1 MNNLKRILVAEDD
14 IAIADL
20 IRMNLEMVGYDVNV
34 VNDGIEA
41 LSKIQEE
48 DFALVILDVMLPLV
62 DGFEIIKKIDTRNNS
77 IIFLTA
83 RNELK
88 DKLKGLKEG
97 ADDYMTKPFEPL
109 ELLARVEAVIRR
121 NKTYDEILNFK
132 HIVLNESKRV
142 IIINDREVELTPK
155 EFELFVYLLKNK
167 NIAISRTQLIEQ
179 IWGYDFEGETRTIDM
194 HIQKIRKKLDLK
206 ENLKTIYKFGYR
218 LEE

>member
-20 IRMNLEMVGYDVNV
+20 IRMNLEMVGYDVKV

-48 DFALVILDVMLPLV
+48 DFALVILDVMLPSV

-97 ADDYMTKPFEPL
+97 ADDYITKPFEPL

-194 HIQKIRKKLDLK
+194 HIQKIRKKLNLK

>member
-97 ADDYMTKPFEPL
+97 ADDYITKPFEPL

-194 HIQKIRKKLDLK
+194 HIQKIRKKLNLK

>member
-48 DFALVILDVMLPLV
+48 DFALVILDVMLPSV

>member
-48 DFALVILDVMLPLV
+48 DFALVILDVMLPSL

-97 ADDYMTKPFEPL
+97 ADDYITKPFEPL

>member
-20 IRMNLEMVGYDVNV
+20 IRMNLEMVGYDVKV

-48 DFALVILDVMLPLV
+48 DFALVILDVMLPSV

>member
-62 DGFEIIKKIDTRNNS
+62 DGFQIIKKIDTRNNS

-97 ADDYMTKPFEPL
+97 ADDYITKPFEPL

-194 HIQKIRKKLDLK
+194 HIQKIRKKLNLK

>member
-20 IRMNLEMVGYDVNV
+20 IRMNLEMVGYDVKV

-48 DFALVILDVMLPLV
+48 DFALVILDVMLPSV

-194 HIQKIRKKLDLK
+194 HIQKIRKKLNLK

-218 LEE
+218 FEE

>member
-20 IRMNLEMVGYDVNV
+20 IRMNLEMVGYDVKV

-62 DGFEIIKKIDTRNNS
+62 DGFQIIKKIDTRNNS

-97 ADDYMTKPFEPL
+97 ADDYITKPFEPL

>member
-20 IRMNLEMVGYDVNV
+20 IRMNLEMVGYDVKV

-97 ADDYMTKPFEPL
+97 ADDYITKPFEPL

-194 HIQKIRKKLDLK
+194 HIQKIRKKLNLK

>member
-62 DGFEIIKKIDTRNNS
+62 DGFQIIKKIDTRNNS

>member
-62 DGFEIIKKIDTRNNS
+62 DGFQIIKKIDTRNNS

-97 ADDYMTKPFEPL
+97 ADDYITKPFEPL

>member
-20 IRMNLEMVGYDVNV
+20 IRMNLEMVGYDVKV

-194 HIQKIRKKLDLK
+194 HIQKIRKKLNLK

>member
-97 ADDYMTKPFEPL
+97 ADDYITKPFEPL

>member
-20 IRMNLEMVGYDVNV
+20 IRMNLEMVGYDVKV
-34 VNDGIEA
+34 VNDGIEV

-48 DFALVILDVMLPLV
+48 DFALVILDVMLPSL

-97 ADDYMTKPFEPL
+97 ADDYITKPFEPL

>member
-20 IRMNLEMVGYDVNV
+20 IRMNLEMVGYDVKV

>member
-48 DFALVILDVMLPLV
+48 DFALVILDVMLPSV

-97 ADDYMTKPFEPL
+97 ADDYITKPFEPL

-194 HIQKIRKKLDLK
+194 HIQKIRKKLNLK

>member
-48 DFALVILDVMLPLV
+48 DFALVILDVMLPSV

-97 ADDYMTKPFEPL
+97 ADDYITKPFEPL

>member
-194 HIQKIRKKLDLK
+194 HIQKIRKKLNLK

>member
-20 IRMNLEMVGYDVNV
+20 IRMNLEMVGYDVKV

-48 DFALVILDVMLPLV
+48 DFALVILDVMLPSV

-194 HIQKIRKKLDLK
+194 HIQKIRKKLNLK

>member
-20 IRMNLEMVGYDVNV
+20 IRMNLEMVGYDVKV

-48 DFALVILDVMLPLV
+48 DFALVILDVMLPSV

-97 ADDYMTKPFEPL
+97 ADDYITKPFEPL

>member
-48 DFALVILDVMLPLV
+48 DFALVILDVMLPSV

-194 HIQKIRKKLDLK
+194 HIQKIRKKLNLK

>member
-97 ADDYMTKPFEPL
+97 ADDYITKPFEHL

-194 HIQKIRKKLDLK
+194 HIQKIRKKLNLK

>member
-1 MNNLKRILVAEDD
+1 
-14 IAIADL
+14 
-20 IRMNLEMVGYDVNV
+20 
-34 VNDGIEA
+34 
-41 LSKIQEE
+41 
-48 DFALVILDVMLPLV
+48 
-62 DGFEIIKKIDTRNNS
+62 
-77 IIFLTA
+77 
-83 RNELK
+83 
-88 DKLKGLKEG
+88 
-97 ADDYMTKPFEPL
+97 MTKPFEPL

-194 HIQKIRKKLDLK
+194 HIQKIRKKLNLK

>member
-48 DFALVILDVMLPLV
+48 DFALVILDVMLPSV

-97 ADDYMTKPFEPL
+97 ADDYITKPFEPL

-142 IIINDREVELTPK
+142 IIINEREVELTPK